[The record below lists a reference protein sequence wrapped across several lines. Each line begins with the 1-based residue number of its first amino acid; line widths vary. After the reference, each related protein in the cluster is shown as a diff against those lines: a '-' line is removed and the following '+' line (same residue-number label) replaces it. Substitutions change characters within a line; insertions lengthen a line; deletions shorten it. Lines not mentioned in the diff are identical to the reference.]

1 MKTISRFYLI
11 RIFESIKQVNTV
23 NYYIIT
29 GASKG
34 IGKAIAE
41 ELLKDD
47 NNRVIGVSR
56 TNGIQ
61 HPNYRHQPLDFS
73 DIQAVEHNL
82 QKVFLP
88 CEGADRLVLINNAGV
103 LGDIGY
109 VGEGM
114 PNERFEF
121 VFDVNVIVPAMLMNT
136 FLETYQ
142 SVQCP
147 KVIVNISSGAGK
159 YPIDGWATY
168 CASKAA
174 LDMLSQTVQQEQDMR
189 ASGVRVYALSPGV
202 VDTGMQEHIR
212 QSDATRFSNV
222 ERFRA
227 YKAKGELA
235 STEAVGRKIVWFLQ
249 NTDEFRDV
257 LVSVR
262 DMA

>member
-1 MKTISRFYLI
+1 M
-11 RIFESIKQVNTV
+11 

-41 ELLKDD
+41 ELLKDE
-47 NNRVIGVSR
+47 NNHVVGVSR
-56 TNGIQ
+56 TNSIK
-61 HPNYRHQPLDFS
+61 HPNYRYQPLDFS
-73 DIQAVEHNL
+73 DIEAVEHNL

-88 CEGADRLVLINNAGV
+88 YKDAERLVLINNAGV

-136 FLETYQ
+136 FLEVYRH
-142 SVQCP
+142 VPCE
-147 KVIVNISSGAGK
+147 KVIVNVSSGAGK
-159 YPIDGWATY
+159 YPIDGWASY

-174 LDMLSQTVQQEQDMR
+174 LDMLSQTIQQEQNVR
-189 ASGVRVYALSPGV
+189 GSGVKVYALSPGV

-212 QSDATRFSNV
+212 ESDADQFSNV
-222 ERFRA
+222 QRFRD
-227 YKAKGELA
+227 YKANGELA
-235 STEAVGRKIVWFLQ
+235 SPEEAGRKIVQFLH
-249 NTDEFRDV
+249 NTDKYNEV

-262 DMA
+262 DM

>member
-1 MKTISRFYLI
+1 M
-11 RIFESIKQVNTV
+11 

-41 ELLKDD
+41 ELLKDE
-47 NNRVIGVSR
+47 NNHVVGVSR
-56 TNGIQ
+56 TNSIK
-61 HPNYRHQPLDFS
+61 HPNYRYQPLDFS
-73 DIQAVEHNL
+73 DIEAVEHNL

-88 CEGADRLVLINNAGV
+88 YKDADRLVLINNAGV

-136 FLETYQ
+136 FLEAYRQ
-142 SVQCP
+142 VSCE

-159 YPIDGWATY
+159 YPIDGWAGY

-174 LDMLSQTVQQEQDMR
+174 LDMFSQTIQQEQNVR
-189 ASGVRVYALSPGV
+189 GSGVKVYALSPGV

-212 QSDATRFSNV
+212 ESDAERFSNV
-222 ERFRA
+222 QRFRD
-227 YKAKGELA
+227 YKANGELA
-235 STEAVGRKIVWFLQ
+235 SPEVVGKKILAFLQ
-249 NTDEFRDV
+249 NTHKYNEV

-262 DMA
+262 DM

>member
-1 MKTISRFYLI
+1 M
-11 RIFESIKQVNTV
+11 

-41 ELLKDD
+41 ELLKDE
-47 NNRVIGVSR
+47 NNHVVGVSR
-56 TNGIQ
+56 TNGIKHQ
-61 HPNYRHQPLDFS
+61 NYRYQPLDFS
-73 DIQAVEHNL
+73 DIEAVEHNL

-88 CEGADRLVLINNAGV
+88 YKDADRLVLINNAGV

-136 FLETYQ
+136 FLETYRNT
-142 SVQCP
+142 SCE

-159 YPIDGWATY
+159 YPIDGWASY

-174 LDMLSQTVQQEQDMR
+174 LDMMSQTIQQEQDVR
-189 ASGVRVYALSPGV
+189 GSGVKVFALSPGV
-202 VDTGMQEHIR
+202 VDTAMQEHIR
-212 QSDATRFSNV
+212 ESDATRFSNV
-222 ERFRA
+222 ERFRE
-227 YKAKGELA
+227 YKNKGELA
-235 STEAVGRKIVWFLQ
+235 APEEVGKKIVDFLH
-249 NTDEFRDV
+249 NTDKYNDV
-257 LVSVR
+257 MVSVR
-262 DMA
+262 DM